1 MEFFENFDK
10 TTIIVI
16 VCVIAVALLIISNL
30 KGNSVSKEVKRA
42 RTTKDVKPVI
52 EAIDNDKSADV
63 ATVFNTAIK
72 SLWDGY
78 DRDLAMDLIKALLE
92 RNDKAP
98 ISQQWLQS
106 ALSVEPELARK
117 QLGEEFIKAHFHE
130 EIAQQCVGCGGSC
143 RSCK

>member
-1 MEFFENFDK
+1 MEFLENLDK
-10 TTIIVI
+10 TTIFIAIGAIAIIILVI
-16 VCVIAVALLIISNL
+16 SSL
-30 KGNSVSKEVKRA
+30 KGNSVSKEVKKA

-52 EAIDNDKSADV
+52 AAIDNDKTADV
-63 ATVFNTAIK
+63 ATAFNTAIK

-78 DRDLAMDLIKALLE
+78 DRELAMDLIKALLE
-92 RNDKAP
+92 RNDTAP

-143 RSCK
+143 KSCK